1 MKGSVES
8 MANKLSIDEL
18 TVPKKFG
25 EILTWLNKS
34 FKSIVDFVNNL
45 KTKVDEYVLCGVYVG
60 NGEAERTIELGF
72 EPVAVVV
79 YRNDGWQSVG
89 EVSFSGVC
97 CGGLAMKE
105 YPTKTRTGAGY
116 SDSISVC
123 KNGFKVSNI
132 GASNASSWS
141 AITNTSGQ
149 TYYFIA
155 YKHGNFT
162 VIN

>member
-1 MKGSVES
+1 MDS
-8 MANKLSIDEL
+8 KLNIDEL

-34 FKSIVDFVNNL
+34 FKSVVEFVNNL
-45 KTKVDEYVLCGVYVG
+45 KTKVDESVLCGVYVG

-79 YRNDGWQSVG
+79 YRYDGWQAVG
-89 EVSFSGVC
+89 DPSFSGIC
-97 CGGLAMKE
+97 CGGLALRK
-105 YPTKTRTGAGY
+105 YPTKSRTGSEY
-116 SDSISVC
+116 TDVISIC
-123 KNGFKVSNI
+123 EKGFKVSNV

-141 AITNTSGQ
+141 AVTNIDGL
-149 TYYFIA
+149 TYYFVA
-155 YKHGNFT
+155 YKHGNFA